1 MPGTGGHAMLER
13 VSSAESGEAPS
24 GAAADCVARA
34 RALAPLIAAHAD
46 RIERQR
52 EIVPE
57 VLSALHDARLFR
69 MVLPRSVGG
78 LEVDPMTLMQTIEEI
93 AKADG
98 STAWCISQASGCSV
112 AAAYVAPEVAR
123 EVFGDA
129 CAVVASGPLGT
140 DPKAI
145 AVAGGYRVSGSWSF
159 ASGIKHASWLACH
172 CALFEAD
179 GTPRL
184 AADGKPAERTMLF
197 PKRSARVT
205 DIWRVVGLKGTGSD
219 NYTIEDLFVPAAYS
233 YTRKVARRPP

>member
-1 MPGTGGHAMLER
+1 MAMGVALAGDAPLTERPDAPQCRAQAERDAGTSVFGGER
-13 VSSAESGEAPS
+13 RGSRAGPRPIASP
-24 GAAADCVARA
+24 RA
-34 RALAPLIAAHAD
+34 RALAPLIAAQAD

-57 VLSALHDARLFR
+57 VLAALHDARLFR

-98 STAWCISQASGCSV
+98 STAWCLSQASGCSV

-129 CAVVASGPLGT
+129 RAVMASGPLGS
-140 DPKAI
+140 DPKAV
-145 AVAGGYRVSGSWSF
+145 AVADGYRVSGSWSF

-172 CALFEAD
+172 CALFEP
-179 GTPRL
+179 T
-184 AADGKPAERTMLF
+184 
-197 PKRSARVT
+197 
-205 DIWRVVGLKGTGSD
+205 
-219 NYTIEDLFVPAAYS
+219 
-233 YTRKVARRPP
+233 ARRGSRPTANRPSVPCCSPSAAPG